1 MLEYILGFFIAY
13 IIMAQ
18 SIPQNVI
25 QGLQSM
31 LPTFGISDDQDGK
44 EAASSSGEITP
55 VDVVIARIM
64 LTKGKKLPPDV
75 VDIILDFAEYWAH
88 SSNEVDFK
96 LQHQNP
102 LTVHGHS
109 PTENKFL
116 VSVSLKLGRS
126 ICGGPRD

>member
-1 MLEYILGFFIAY
+1 MLEYILGFIIAY

-31 LPTFGISDDQDGK
+31 LPTFGTDNQNGK
-44 EAASSSGEITP
+44 EPETVDEGITP
-55 VDVVIARIM
+55 IDVVIARIM

-88 SSNEVDFK
+88 SSNEIDYK
-96 LQHQNP
+96 LQHQHP
-102 LTVHGHS
+102 LTVIGGS
-109 PTENKFL
+109 PSENKFL
-116 VSVSLKLGRS
+116 VSQ
-126 ICGGPRD
+126 PY